1 MCKVTNK
8 NQYNNLFPKK
18 CDILSNFNQEK
29 TKMKL

>member
-8 NQYNNLFPKK
+8 NQYNDKKPKK
-18 CDILSNFNQEK
+18 CELLSNFNQEK